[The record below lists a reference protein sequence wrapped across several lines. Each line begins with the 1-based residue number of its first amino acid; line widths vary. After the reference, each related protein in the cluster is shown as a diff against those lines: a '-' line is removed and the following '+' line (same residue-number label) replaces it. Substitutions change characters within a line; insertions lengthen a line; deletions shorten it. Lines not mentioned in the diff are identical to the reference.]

1 MSAPKAETLWRWGLP
16 IAVVLIPTYAFF
28 TLGLRSFYINGAWWG
43 DAGMLAPAMWH
54 NGWGLTLPLVWRG
67 DSFLATHMALVFWL
81 TSGISWLLPVT
92 REQFFSLFLGC
103 VQGGMALAVYA
114 LLRSV
119 PMRRWS
125 AAGLAILF
133 AFNGMVLAASC
144 NPHFELLI
152 VASGIAFLTC
162 LLRRRHG
169 AALCFFAL
177 CLSTREDAGI
187 HLGLLL
193 ACGIWAL
200 RMQGVAWERLRPL
213 AGYAVA
219 ALVWSASILAI
230 QHAIFPNAA
239 ALDDVYLGH
248 GVFPPVS
255 LVTIATRLTFWLI
268 YRLYLVLPII
278 AAIILAERWRA
289 PSIVAGFISCLP
301 WLALNL
307 MARSPYAGTLSN
319 YYPFPL
325 VLGMVWPLLGH
336 GFALRLQARHVT
348 TPVQAKRAF
357 VTILLCSFVGLWGM
371 QNPQNLRFPGDF
383 LSPPSLAMQAR
394 TNRAIELLSQA
405 TLGRV
410 AADGAVVALAP
421 GRFQRSQI
429 LWYPQPQA
437 PDTVIFFAHGQ
448 GTAPALA
455 LASRSG
461 LRVFSQIPG
470 TRLRIASHAALR
482 LPALSLAPWA
492 PTWASP

>member
-1 MSAPKAETLWRWGLP
+1 MLRWGLP
-16 IAVVLIPTYAFF
+16 IAVVLIPAYAFF
-28 TLGLRSFYINGAWWG
+28 SLGLRSFYINGAWWG

-81 TSGISWLLPVT
+81 TSGLSWLLPVT
-92 REQFFSLFLGC
+92 SEQFFSLFLGG

-114 LLRSV
+114 LLRGM

-125 AAGLAILF
+125 AAGLAVLF

-162 LLRRRHG
+162 LLHGRHG

-177 CLSTREDAGI
+177 CLSTREDAGV

-200 RMQGVAWERLRPL
+200 RMQGVAWDRLRPL

-219 ALVWSASILAI
+219 ALGWSASILAI

-248 GVFPPVS
+248 GGFPPVS

-268 YRLYLVLPII
+268 YRLYLVLPIV
-278 AAIILAERWRA
+278 AAVILAERWRA

-307 MARSPYAGTLSN
+307 LASSPFAGTLCN

-325 VLGMVWPLLGH
+325 VFGMAWPLLGH
-336 GFALRLQARHVT
+336 GFALRFQARNVT

-371 QNPQNLRFPGDF
+371 QNPQNLRFPREF

-394 TNRAIELLSQA
+394 TNRAIELVSQA
-405 TLGRV
+405 KLGRV
-410 AADGAVVALAP
+410 VADGAVVALAP

-429 LWYPQPQA
+429 LWGPQPPL

-455 LASRSG
+455 LASQAG
-461 LRVFSQIPG
+461 LKVFSQIPG
-470 TRLRIASHAALR
+470 TRLRIASKETLSVPGLR
-482 LPALSLAPWA
+482 LVQWA
-492 PTWASP
+492 PPNAAY